1 MWPTTQR
8 PAAAVPRPD
17 ITRLYRPRQL
27 RREAGEGAGHDSTI
41 VTESA
46 AVLLHG
52 VVLLLILIQ
61 EDTSHCI
68 ASIHYYTRTMFNY
81 SVDILSVV
89 KVRPLLC
96 WL

>member
-1 MWPTTQR
+1 MCPTTQR

-27 RREAGEGAGHDSTI
+27 RREAGEGAGHETTI

-52 VVLLLILIQ
+52 EYIHKVLLL
-61 EDTSHCI
+61 
-68 ASIHYYTRTMFNY
+68 
-81 SVDILSVV
+81 
-89 KVRPLLC
+89 
-96 WL
+96 

>member
-41 VTESA
+41 VTESVA
-46 AVLLHG
+46 
-52 VVLLLILIQ
+52 
-61 EDTSHCI
+61 
-68 ASIHYYTRTMFNY
+68 YFYTG
-81 SVDILSVV
+81 
-89 KVRPLLC
+89 
-96 WL
+96 

>member
-8 PAAAVPRPD
+8 PAAAVPRPA

-61 EDTSHCI
+61 VVDTSHCI

-81 SVDILSVV
+81 SVDILTVV
-89 KVRPLLC
+89 KV
-96 WL
+96 